1 MNHLKKALWMVAFAL
16 TSSFSFAQTQQDYV
30 NLVKDAL
37 KLEVKAHIYK
47 ELNLSAA
54 EQQAFDPIFNDY
66 LKAQGKVAQ
75 QKWGNIDSYLSLRD
89 QYSVEKLDE
98 LNATIW
104 KANSEQVKLNKKYY
118 KKFKKAIG
126 VEKATYFFFMKRYLD
141 NAVEYKKF
149 ELLGA

>member
-1 MNHLKKALWMVAFAL
+1 MKKLLVAVTVALSVH
-16 TSSFSFAQTQQDYV
+16 FSYAQSEQEYINV
-30 NLVKDAL
+30 IKDAL
-37 KLEVKAHIYK
+37 KVELKEHIYGQ
-47 ELNLSAA
+47 LNLSPT
-54 EQQAFDPIFNDY
+54 EEKAFYPLFNQY
-66 LKAQGKVAQ
+66 LKDQGKVTQ
-75 QKWGNIDSYLSLRD
+75 LKWSNFDGYLNLKD
-89 QYSVEKLDE
+89 QYSPEKLDE

-141 NAVEYKKF
+141 NAVEYRKL